1 MFFKLSTAA
10 ALTAATLILG
20 SANAA
25 LANDSSLTTDHWL
38 ASDVYGAGVYDP
50 KQNKIGDVDDLVINR
65 EGQITKAVIGV
76 GGFLGIDK
84 KDVAIPFTELK
95 VTTKNDKTWL
105 VLDTTKDQL
114 KAAPAF
120 DKSAYNK

>member
-1 MFFKLSTAA
+1 MFTKLTAA
-10 ALTAATLILG
+10 AIFTTATLLI
-20 SANAA
+20 ANSNIA

-50 KQNKIGDVDDLVINR
+50 KENKIGDVDDLVISR
-65 EGQITKAVIGV
+65 EGRITKAVIGV
-76 GGFLGIDK
+76 GGFLGVGK
-84 KDVAIPFTELK
+84 KDVAVPFTDLK